1 MEEGTSVVGINWLGI
16 HKCDGVSFQDPLMSS
31 ALVLR

>member
-1 MEEGTSVVGINWLGI
+1 MVGINWLGI
-16 HKCDGVSFQDPLMSS
+16 HKCDGVSLQGHLLSKFNS